1 MDDRRAVR
9 LELLGERR
17 RILRQHGEVERRA
30 RLLGEVLPRGDG
42 VEGGLSEISVGLGL
56 GDDEDGGHGAFFPQM
71 TLASFFSLV
80 NSSCTS
86 PTLMPALRGG
96 GADIFTTSTCSVVS
110 TPSVAGVS
118 SSIGLLFAFMMPGS
132 EA

>member
-1 MDDRRAVR
+1 MTAAPYGFSCSASAAGSCASTARWSGAPDFWARSFPAAMR
-9 LELLGERR
+9 
-17 RILRQHGEVERRA
+17 VER
-30 RLLGEVLPRGDG
+30 
-42 VEGGLSEISVGLGL
+42 GLAQMPVGLGL
-56 GDDEDGGHGAFFPQM
+56 GDDQDGGHGSFFPQM

-96 GADIFTTSTCSVVS
+96 GADSFTTSTCSVVS
-110 TPSVAGVS
+110 TPSAAGVS
-118 SSIGLLFAFMMPGS
+118 SSMGLLFAFMMPGS